1 MKCPCFLLHFQWS
14 FHQFHQFHPLFHGL
28 FFNVFIV
35 FHPFISLWD
44 DEAQWHPHHRKRKQ
58 SSTWMWPFVNS
69 AVARLDPGLLYVVIC
84 CYCIWYVVIICYP
97 RKPQKSHYFSIY
109 IYFRRG
115 SWPQFIKISCWHQ
128 QSSLFMWVLWLYDR
142 LCMLY
147 GYVSSIYHDITIFV
161 AFKSH
166 QDCGPEHQ
174 LLQKL
179 RKVRV
184 FVVIKKS
191 YCLMFLKWNPMVDIS
206 ECMG

>member
-1 MKCPCFLLHFQWS
+1 MPMLLVAFSVVVSSVSSVSSVVSWVVFQCFHRFSSLYI
-14 FHQFHQFHPLFHGL
+14 PLGWRSP
-28 FFNVFIV
+28 VAS
-35 FHPFISLWD
+35 PPQ
-44 DEAQWHPHHRKRKQ
+44 EAQ
-58 SSTWMWPFVNS
+58 
-69 AVARLDPGLLYVVIC
+69 AVVDLDVAFRQLSRSQAGPRVVIC
-84 CYCIWYVVIICYP
+84 CYMLLLYMICCYHMLSKKTP
-97 RKPQKSHYFSIY
+97 EVSLLQHIY